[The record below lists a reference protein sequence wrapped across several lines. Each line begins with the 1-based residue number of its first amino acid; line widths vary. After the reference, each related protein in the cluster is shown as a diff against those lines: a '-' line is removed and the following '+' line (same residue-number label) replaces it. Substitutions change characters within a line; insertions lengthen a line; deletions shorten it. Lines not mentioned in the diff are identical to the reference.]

1 MERDGTNET
10 PEMVKRAENTPI
22 YANPKP
28 AKPQVVLQ
36 SSNNN
41 ISISYSN
48 INNAYKLYLI
58 HETHDNRQIKF
69 GKSN

>member
-1 MERDGTNET
+1 MERDATNET
-10 PEMVKRAENTPI
+10 PERVKRAENTPI

-28 AKPQVVLQ
+28 ATASNKSQVVLQ

-48 INNAYKLYLI
+48 INNVYKLYLI
-58 HETHDNRQIKF
+58 HDTP
-69 GKSN
+69 SNAYT